1 MSNRILNK
9 IKKLMAMVERGNPHE
24 SANAMKKVQ
33 ALMAGH
39 NISSEDVALLGIEQ
53 AKVNAANNSQQQPT
67 WSNMLVVI
75 VSQAFGVESL
85 FSHSSIFGRSSAKV
99 LFIGPAE
106 RVEIAGYVY
115 TVLARQLK
123 AARSQFISTL
133 NKRIKAS
140 TKTARADLFCE
151 GWCNGVYSKVTA
163 MVPTEQESL
172 QVSEYMGKHFPEVTE
187 GKSREAKSTSRDES
201 ARVMGYIASK
211 SVELNAGVSG
221 QEQAKL
227 GVA

>member
-1 MSNRILNK
+1 MNNRILNK
-9 IKKLMAMVERGNPHE
+9 IKKLMAMVERGNPNE

-39 NISSEDVALLGIEQ
+39 NISSEDVALMGIEQ
-53 AKVNAANNSQQQPT
+53 AKVNAANNSAKQPT
-67 WSNMLVVI
+67 WSNMLVVV
-75 VSQAFGVESL
+75 VSTAFGVESL
-85 FSHSSIFGRSSAKV
+85 FSNSSIFGRSAAKV
-99 LFIGPAE
+99 IFIGPAE

-115 TVLARQLK
+115 TVLGRQLK
-123 AARSQFISTL
+123 SARSQFISTL

-151 GWCNGVYSKVTA
+151 GWCNGVYSKITA
-163 MVPTEQESL
+163 MVPTEQENN
-172 QVSEYMGKHFPEVTE
+172 QVSEYMAKHYPEAEE
-187 GKSREAKSTSRDES
+187 GKSRDAKSTRRGDS
-201 ARVMGYIASK
+201 ARVMGFIASK